1 MNIGQ
6 EILIK
11 LKDEISEIDYNR
23 YIKQL
28 NFSTTQSKSNYA
40 VYFAPNALIVS
51 YIKRKFSDKIAHL
64 FEVKTGTKTLVSIE
78 LKSTKKG
85 KVAAKAQINPEKPQH
100 SHFLR

>member
-1 MNIGQ
+1 MNIGG
-6 EILIK
+6 EILMM

-28 NFSTTQSKSNYA
+28 SFSTLQSKSNYA
-40 VYFAPNALIVS
+40 VYFAPNALIAN

-78 LKSTKKG
+78 LKSAKKG
-85 KVAAKAQINPEKPQH
+85 KVPQKIEQKNEKP
-100 SHFLR
+100 